1 MSPAPRVP
9 AADFEALDVCHQQI
23 LEHLTLLTKLA
34 VQVATSDVDAA
45 AQQQAAVI
53 EAYFSGTAR
62 QHHLDEEK
70 NVFAPLLA
78 GSDAEL
84 TALVRVLQQDHGW
97 IEENW
102 LELAPQLRA
111 MALGNGWYDEAE
123 FQHNVEVFFD
133 LCQGHIELEEKM
145 IYPQARTLAL
155 QSGAKR
161 LVRMPQ

>member
-1 MSPAPRVP
+1 MRPVPRPATVGF
-9 AADFEALDVCHQQI
+9 DALDACHQKI
-23 LEHLTLLTKLA
+23 LAHLTLLTGLA
-34 VQVATSDVDAA
+34 AQVAAQGVDAA

-53 EAYFSGTAR
+53 ETFFSGTSR

-78 GSDAEL
+78 GGDAEL
-84 TALVRVLQQDHGW
+84 MALVRVLQQDHGW

-111 MALGNGWYDEAE
+111 MAMGNGWYDEAE

-133 LCQGHIELEEKM
+133 LCHGHIELEEKM
-145 IYPQARTLAL
+145 IYPQARTLAV
-155 QSGAKR
+155 QGSAKH
-161 LVRMPQ
+161 LVRTPQ

>member
-1 MSPAPRVP
+1 MRPVPRPATIGF
-9 AADFEALDVCHQQI
+9 DALDACHQQI
-23 LEHLTLLTKLA
+23 FAHLTLLTGLA
-34 VQVATSDVDAA
+34 AQVAANGVDAV
-45 AQQQAAVI
+45 AQQQAALI
-53 EAYFSGTAR
+53 ETFFSGTSR

>member
-84 TALVRVLQQDHGW
+84 VALVRILQQDHGW

-111 MALGNGWYDEAE
+111 MAQGNHWIDGAE
-123 FQHNVEVFFD
+123 FQHNAEVFHD
-133 LCQGHIELEEKM
+133 LCRSHVELEEKA
-145 IYPQARTLAL
+145 IYPSARALAARA
-155 QSGAKR
+155 GAGR
-161 LVRMPQ
+161 ATRVPQ